1 MVSAVQCPPVDSQLT
16 PGAPEVA
23 GALGPMGR
31 PELSSIPMSCSE
43 RQPAIPKGSRLPLN
57 MDMLS
62 GGQCHPG
69 APSGLTTCPMYSLKW
84 QGHWVLWVAQI
95 LKHTNFLLKTM
106 PKSARLPLNMGMVNG
121 VKGHPGPSSGPTT
134 CPSCTLKWQGHQG
147 PWDVPHSQP

>member
-1 MVSAVQCPPVDSQLT
+1 MVSAVQCPPVSSQLT
-16 PGAPEVA
+16 PGAPW
-23 GALGPMGR
+23 
-31 PELSSIPMSCSE
+31 
-43 RQPAIPKGSRLPLN
+43 
-57 MDMLS
+57 S
-62 GGQCHPG
+62 GGRLGANGPSRTLKHTHVLLRTSAGDTKKCTVAIKYGHVKCHPG
-69 APSGLTTCPMYSLKW
+69 APSGLTPCPRYPLKW
-84 QGHWVLWVAQI
+84 QGHWVLWVSQI

>member
-1 MVSAVQCPPVDSQLT
+1 MPYSARQWAHNSHRVPP
-16 PGAPEVA
+16 GVA

-31 PELSSIPMSCSE
+31 PELSSIPTSCSE
-43 RQPAIPKGSRLPLN
+43 RQPAIPKSARLPLN

-62 GGQCHPG
+62 GGECHPG
-69 APSGLTTCPMYSLKW
+69 APSGLTTWPRYPLKW
-84 QGHWVLWVAQI
+84 QGHWALWVSQI

-106 PKSARLPLNMGMVNG
+106 PKSARLPLNMGMANG

-134 CPSCTLKWQGHQG
+134 CPSCTLKWQGHQD